1 MSFPGSFCRRNV
13 PNLHDARRILVG
25 ERSQQHGVH
34 HGENRGVGADTQCEE
49 EDSRSREAWIT
60 SENPEAMAQI
70 RDQVTMSSHP
80 MAARNLGIGG
90 SLNTNEQS
98 GPNVSRNI
106 AQEGVST
113 VDMADEIAAFE

>member
-1 MSFPGSFCRRNV
+1 
-13 PNLHDARRILVG
+13 
-25 ERSQQHGVH
+25 
-34 HGENRGVGADTQCEE
+34 
-49 EDSRSREAWIT
+49 
-60 SENPEAMAQI
+60 
-70 RDQVTMSSHP
+70 